1 MTVRKWEIGQ
11 RYLMPS
17 MEVAVLTKSHGWGMT
32 FRYEDEDMPEAQR
45 EVPMTNGNLRYI
57 VIAAPVQ

>member
-1 MTVRKWEIGQ
+1 MRFQIGE

-17 MEVAVLTKSHGWGMT
+17 GAVAKATKSHGWGMT
-32 FRYEDEDMPEAQR
+32 FRYIDEDMPEAQR
-45 EVPMTNGNLRYI
+45 EVPMTNSNLRYI